1 MMTIKTTKKMVTSA
15 ILFSSL
21 LGATIVSSVTSV
33 TTANAAEVTTTA
45 KASDTSSVKMLAK
58 HSATATKQVA
68 AVTVTQ
74 NIAYGVDWL
83 KNTLDHASLDAW
95 DAVALNQ
102 SGLSDAWTADDTD
115 IDGLKATIIQNIEAG
130 YSDGASLATKPQ
142 TTDYERDILGLLAA
156 GYSPDQLTA
165 VPSTTNDSTTD
176 LVGLMVDGLTDGN
189 PDVYA
194 LSYGIAALTSMK
206 LESDDATYDDEIK
219 TAINQLLALQG
230 VDPTNN
236 NEQTNSGYWKDSYGG
251 ITDVNGMVLQA
262 LAPYANGTSTVSD
275 IDTATVKTAVTT
287 AANAITSTENGFLQA
302 DGNIYDSN
310 SLYGEANSS
319 SNSMVLAGLTACGI
333 ELTDSTGSI
342 NDKIATAIL
351 TYQVAQGETDA
362 GSFNWASDATYDR
375 HLSTQEGVYGLDQ
388 YNNGSAK
395 WLFDF
400 TSTD

>member
-21 LGATIVSSVTSV
+21 LGATVVSSVTSV

-58 HSATATKQVA
+58 HSTTATKQVA

-102 SGLSDAWTADDTD
+102 SGLSDAWTATD
-115 IDGLKATIIQNIEAG
+115 AENNTTDLKSTIITNIEKG
-130 YSDGASLATKPQ
+130 YSDGASLAENPQ
-142 TTDYERDILGLLAA
+142 ITDYEKDILGLLAA
-156 GYSPDQLTA
+156 GYSVDQLTA

-176 LVGLMVDGLTDGN
+176 LVSLMIDGLNGS

-206 LESDDATYDDEIK
+206 LANDNDPTYDENIA
-219 TAINQLLALQG
+219 TAMYALM
-230 VDPTNN
+230 DLRDSDT
-236 NEQTNSGYWKDSYGG
+236 GYWTDQYGT
-251 ITDVNGMVLQA
+251 IVDVNGMIFQSV
-262 LAPYANGTSTVSD
+262 APYVTGKVNNDGVDAEVIKDTITE
-275 IDTATVKTAVTT
+275 TAT
-287 AANAITSTENGFLQA
+287 AITSTENGFLQA

-319 SNSMVLAGLTACGI
+319 SNSMVLAGLAACGI